1 MRKSKTQNWF
11 EARIS
16 KLLSRNPNIHNIH
29 ELAICALRNQMDN
42 PENNFA
48 LDCALSRMMVEKRI
62 TFKKPTANQITLS
75 PISIAA

>member
-16 KLLSRNPNIHNIH
+16 KLLSRIPSIHNIH
-29 ELAICALRNQMDN
+29 ELAISALRDQLDS

-48 LDCALSRMMVEKRI
+48 LDCVLARMTVEKKI
-62 TFKKPTANQITLS
+62 TFKKVYGDQTKLE
-75 PISIAA
+75 PISVAA